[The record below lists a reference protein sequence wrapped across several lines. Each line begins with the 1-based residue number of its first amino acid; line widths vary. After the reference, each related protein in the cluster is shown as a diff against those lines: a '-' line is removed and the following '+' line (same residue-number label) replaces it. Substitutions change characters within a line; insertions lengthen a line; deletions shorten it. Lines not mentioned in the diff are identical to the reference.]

1 MQNIADTAN
10 NVETTVTSLID
21 NWNSELPEVKNA
33 RTQTEGL
40 TIRELR
46 GLDKTL
52 QTIPGELTNN
62 LAKLTDIDKD
72 IAKEKQKLQAAEDEI
87 SRKDITARLKNLE
100 DEKNAR
106 FETASANREALRTQI
121 NRIKETINKVLKD
134 DTTLGERLRTLFREQ
149 GITIV
154 SILTATG
161 MIVGVIVEVVIP
173 TGSASGPPSKQPSSQ
188 GGVKE
193 RVKKQLHSLG
203 KLLANQAGKA
213 AAALPGVIGSV
224 ISWLLSAT

>member
-87 SRKDITARLKNLE
+87 SRKDITACLKNLE
-100 DEKNAR
+100 DEKKC
-106 FETASANREALRTQI
+106 QI
-121 NRIKETINKVLKD
+121 
-134 DTTLGERLRTLFREQ
+134 
-149 GITIV
+149 
-154 SILTATG
+154 
-161 MIVGVIVEVVIP
+161 
-173 TGSASGPPSKQPSSQ
+173 
-188 GGVKE
+188 
-193 RVKKQLHSLG
+193 
-203 KLLANQAGKA
+203 
-213 AAALPGVIGSV
+213 
-224 ISWLLSAT
+224 